1 MAIML
6 GNLTLQQIQD
16 RRGFQFPQ
24 EALDLLQ
31 NRQEKVNRV
40 KIAGGAWHCFD
51 IPFML
56 MCGSE
61 QMARDLAMV
70 LMPHAHEFKTPLGV
84 SWDNEE
90 EAK

>member
-16 RRGFQFPQ
+16 RSGFQFPK
-24 EALDLLQ
+24 EALDILQ

-40 KIAGGAWHCFD
+40 KIADGAWHCFD
-51 IPFML
+51 IPFL
-56 MCGSE
+56 IMCGSE

-70 LMPHAHEFKTPLGV
+70 LMPHSHEFKTPMQI
-84 SWDNEE
+84 SWDSKEE
-90 EAK
+90 K